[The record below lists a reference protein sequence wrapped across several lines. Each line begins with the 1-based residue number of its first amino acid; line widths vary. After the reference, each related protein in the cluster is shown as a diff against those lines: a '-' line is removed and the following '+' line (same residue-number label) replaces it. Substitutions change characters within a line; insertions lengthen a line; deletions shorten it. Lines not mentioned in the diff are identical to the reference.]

1 MVKKNKTFDNTS
13 IPTTSMPQ
21 MSSALIIF
29 QQSESDW
36 DTSSDD
42 SDWDSDSSDDS
53 SDDSSSDS
61 SDDSDWDSHSSDSDI
76 FFGFSKRVTFND
88 TVSMH
93 IIEIEERKG
102 FWIENCFRFK
112 QRCNLVSEAIS
123 FIFDDI
129 HRQKMRFIVNMSS
142 QLRILLRNKK

>member
-1 MVKKNKTFDNTS
+1 MVKKNKTFDNAS
-13 IPTTSMPQ
+13 MPTSMPQ

-42 SDWDSDSSDDS
+42 SDWDSSSDSSDDFS
-53 SDDSSSDS
+53 SDDSSSE
-61 SDDSDWDSHSSDSDI
+61 DSDWDSHSSDSDM

-88 TVSMH
+88 TISMH

-123 FIFDDI
+123 FIFDDS

>member
-1 MVKKNKTFDNTS
+1 MVKKNKTFDNA
-13 IPTTSMPQ
+13 SMPQ

-42 SDWDSDSSDDS
+42 SDWDSSSDSSDDS
-53 SDDSSSDS
+53 SDDSS

-123 FIFDDI
+123 FIFI
-129 HRQKMRFIVNMSS
+129 NYSS
-142 QLRILLRNKK
+142 S

>member
-1 MVKKNKTFDNTS
+1 MVKKNKTFDN
-13 IPTTSMPQ
+13 TSMPQ

-36 DTSSDD
+36 ETSSDD
-42 SDWDSDSSDDS
+42 SDWDSSSDSS
-53 SDDSSSDS
+53 SDDSSSDDS
-61 SDDSDWDSHSSDSDI
+61 SSEDSDWDSHSSDSDM
-76 FFGFSKRVTFND
+76 FFGFSKRVTFNN

-123 FIFDDI
+123 FIFDDS

>member
-1 MVKKNKTFDNTS
+1 
-13 IPTTSMPQ
+13 

-36 DTSSDD
+36 DTSSDWD
-42 SDWDSDSSDDS
+42 SSSDSSDDSSSDS

-61 SDDSDWDSHSSDSDI
+61 SDDSDWDSHSSDSDM

-123 FIFDDI
+123 FIFDDS
-129 HRQKMRFIVNMSS
+129 HRRKMRFIVNMSS
-142 QLRILLRNKK
+142 QLRIFLRKNSPEE